1 MTTKIFIVDDHE
13 IVRRGLIDL
22 IQSEEDLEIV
32 GQAGTVTTALKELKD
47 LEVDVAILD
56 VRLPDG
62 SGVELCREI
71 KSLYPMVKILMITSF
86 LDDEALLGAVLGGA
100 QGYVIKDIKNLELL
114 KSIRLIAGGGTLLDS
129 KTVGSVT
136 NRLRQISNPASEIYE
151 LTEQEQRVLELIGQG
166 LTNRQIAT
174 SMFLAE
180 KTVKN
185 YVSSLLAKL
194 GLQRR
199 TQVAGLAVRLGL
211 GQL

>member
-22 IQSEEDLEIV
+22 MQSEEDLEIV

-114 KSIRLIAGGGTLLDS
+114 ESIRLIAGGGTLLDS

-136 NRLRQISNPASEIYE
+136 NRLRQSSNPASEIYE

>member
-1 MTTKIFIVDDHE
+1 MPTKIFIVDDHE
-13 IVRRGLIDL
+13 MVRRGLIDL

-32 GQAGTVTTALKELKD
+32 GQAGSVTAALTELED
-47 LEVDVAILD
+47 LDVDIAILD

-71 KSLYPMVKILMITSF
+71 KSLYPKVKILMITSF
-86 LDDEALLGAVLGGA
+86 LDDEALLGAILGGA

-114 KSIRLIAGGGTLLDS
+114 KSIRLIADGGTLLDS
-129 KTVGSVT
+129 ATIGSVT
-136 NRLRQISNPASEIYE
+136 NRLRQSSNPASEIYE

-166 LTNRQIAT
+166 LTNRQIAS
-174 SMFLAE
+174 SMYLAE

>member
-136 NRLRQISNPASEIYE
+136 NRLRQSSNPASEIYE

>member
-1 MTTKIFIVDDHE
+1 MPTKIFIVDDHE
-13 IVRRGLIDL
+13 MVRRGLIDL

-32 GQAGTVTTALKELKD
+32 GQAGSVTAALTELQD
-47 LEVDVAILD
+47 LDVDIAILD

-71 KSLYPMVKILMITSF
+71 KSLYPKVKILMITSF
-86 LDDEALLGAVLGGA
+86 LDDEALLGAILGGA

-114 KSIRLIAGGGTLLDS
+114 KSIRLIADGGTLLDS
-129 KTVGSVT
+129 ATIGSVT
-136 NRLRQISNPASEIYE
+136 NRLRQSSNPASEIYE

-166 LTNRQIAT
+166 LTNRQIAS
-174 SMFLAE
+174 SMYLAE